1 LSFAFRV
8 IACDRMTAARA
19 GEFFTAHGKVETP
32 VFMPVGTQATVKA
45 MTPASLRDIGAE
57 IILGNAYHLY
67 LRPGIKLID
76 SLGGLHKFMSWERP
90 ILTDSGGFQVFSLG
104 QMRSISRE
112 GVTFRSHLDGSKH
125 FISPEDSM
133 AIQRGL
139 GSDILMTF
147 DECMPYPVSYE
158 YAANSMELTLEWARR
173 CGQVHQMTKVPG
185 QGLFGIVQGSVYK
198 DLRERCAEALL
209 KMDFDGYAVG
219 GLMVGEPIETTY
231 EMVSHTV
238 AFLPADRPRYAMGLG
253 LPEDIFR
260 CVAAGID
267 MFDCV
272 IPTRNARNGCLFTHQ
287 GKLTIKNAQYASDPN
302 PVDNE
307 CGCYTCRNFSRAYLR
322 HLFMSG
328 EILACILNTVHNLS
342 FYIGLLKSIR
352 LAIQEGKFREYWQT
366 FLQSQQSREQGN
378 DFFKERGNLF
388 KTFDPSRVTIR
399 FLDSS
404 S

>member
-1 LSFAFRV
+1 
-8 IACDRMTAARA
+8 MTAARA

-67 LRPGIKLID
+67 LRPGMKLIE
-76 SLGGLHKFMSWERP
+76 SLGGLHTFMSWEWP
-90 ILTDSGGFQVFSLG
+90 ILTDSGGFQVFSLA
-104 QMRSISRE
+104 QMRSISHE

-133 AIQRGL
+133 AIQQGL
-139 GSDILMTF
+139 GSDILMAF
-147 DECMPYPVSYE
+147 DECLPYPVPYE

-173 CGQVHQMTKVPG
+173 CCQVHQTAKVPG
-185 QGLFGIVQGSVYK
+185 QGLFGIVQGGVYK

-209 KMDFDGYAVG
+209 DMDFDGYAVG
-219 GLMVGEPIETTY
+219 GLMVGEPVETTY
-231 EMVSHTV
+231 EMVSHTA

-260 CVAAGID
+260 CVASGID

-287 GKLTIKNAQYASDPN
+287 GKLTIKNAQYASDPD
-302 PVDNE
+302 PVDSE

-328 EILACILNTVHNLS
+328 EILACILNTIHNLY
-342 FYIGLLKSIR
+342 FYIRLLKSIR
-352 LAIQEGKFREYWQT
+352 LAIQEGRFREYWQT
-366 FLQSQQSREQGN
+366 FLQSQQ
-378 DFFKERGNLF
+378 
-388 KTFDPSRVTIR
+388 
-399 FLDSS
+399 
-404 S
+404 